1 MNSDVESVIQKE
13 SKFKR
18 KMVSGYIIIKLGIQ
32 VPREDNKNKNGNEDI
47 TIFRRDYHSRTLEFN
62 HEKYRNLSYTI
73 FDLVVFREYLD
84 GFLKSKL

>member
-13 SKFKR
+13 SEFKR
-18 KMVSGYIIIKLGIQ
+18 KMGSGYIIIKLGIQ

-47 TIFRRDYHSRTLEFN
+47 TIFYRDNLRRTLDSPITKNKEI
-62 HEKYRNLSYTI
+62 YLSI
-73 FDLVVFREYLD
+73 FDLVVFREYLA